1 MTNAVII
8 LLVIILKK
16 EILFSCREDVL
27 KIHHTL
33 TAEPSVNNFAFQSH
47 SHNMYEIYLF
57 LAGEGD
63 FVVEGNVIPLE
74 RGTLIFTLCG
84 QTHKLLLK
92 SSEEPYERIVLMFG
106 EKYFPKNCEDLLEI
120 ASNRG
125 CVANL
130 SEQEINWFLQ
140 TIEIFKKST
149 TQTSVNIL
157 ASSFI
162 NLSIYKIMSISR
174 ASNFYEETEDD
185 LVKQIIRYIDRNLS
199 KSISLDIFG
208 KAFYRDKAYLG
219 RKFKSVMGCSI
230 WEYITRKRIFSAR
243 EQLYLTQSVQDAFSS
258 SGFGDYSA
266 FYRKYKKYVGCS
278 PTEELKQ
285 LNEN

>member
-1 MTNAVII
+1 ME
-8 LLVIILKK
+8 K
-16 EILFSCREDVL
+16 EILYSCREEGL

-33 TAEPSVNNFAFQSH
+33 TAEPSIDNFAFQSH

-92 SSEEPYERIVLMFG
+92 SNKVPYERIALMFG
-106 EKYFPKNCEDLLEI
+106 EKFFPKGCEELLNI
-120 ASNRG
+120 ASNGG

-130 SEQEINWFLQ
+130 NEQEINWFFQ
-140 TIEIFKKST
+140 TIEILKNSAVES
-149 TQTSVNIL
+149 SVRVL

-162 NLSIYKIMSISR
+162 NLAIYKIMGVSK
-174 ASNFYEETEDD
+174 ASTFYDETEDD
-185 LVKQIIRYIDRNLS
+185 LIKQIIRYIDRHLS
-199 KSISLDIFG
+199 EDISLDVIENE
-208 KAFYRDKAYLG
+208 FYRDKAYLG
-219 RKFKSVMGCSI
+219 RRFKSVMGCSI
-230 WEYITRKRIFSAR
+230 WGYIMRKRIFSAR
-243 EQLYLTQSVQDAFSS
+243 EQLYLTQSVSDAFSV

-278 PTEELKQ
+278 PSEDLKRF
-285 LNEN
+285 LD

>member
-1 MTNAVII
+1 MQ
-8 LLVIILKK
+8 K
-16 EILFSCREDVL
+16 EILFSCREEGL

-33 TAEPSVNNFAFQSH
+33 TAEPSIDNFAFQSH

-57 LAGEGD
+57 LAGDGD

-92 SSEEPYERIVLMFG
+92 SNKEPYERIALMFG
-106 EKYFPKNCEDLLEI
+106 EKFFPNECEEILDI
-120 ASNRG
+120 ASNGG

-130 SEQEINWFLQ
+130 NEREINWFLE
-140 TIEIFKKST
+140 TIEIFKKSG
-149 TQTSVNIL
+149 SDSLLKIL

-162 NLSIYKIMSISR
+162 NLSICKVMGASK
-174 ASNFYEETEDD
+174 ASNFYDETEDD
-185 LVKQIIRYIDRNLS
+185 LVKQIIRYIDRHLS
-199 KSISLDIFG
+199 EDISLSVIENE
-208 KAFYRDKAYLG
+208 FYRDKAYLG
-219 RKFKSVMGCSI
+219 RRFKSVMGCSI
-230 WEYITRKRIFSAR
+230 WEYIMRKRIFSAR
-243 EQLYLTQSVQDAFSS
+243 EQLYLTQSVSDAFSV

-278 PTEELKQ
+278 PSEDLKQ
-285 LNEN
+285 FINT